1 MNADKLNL
9 KELEQVNGGNLLEDK
24 EEFLKKHD
32 HFKDE
37 PTTKIPLTPYKP
49 EQMIPDPVIACGEC

>member
-9 KELEQVNGGNLLEDK
+9 KELEQVNGGSLLEDK

-37 PTTKIPLTPYKP
+37 P
-49 EQMIPDPVIACGEC
+49 MIPEPLIAGGKC